1 MLLKNLELGGE
12 RMLVNGSRGVVT
24 SMMPK
29 KARPPAALQCQAWPN
44 I

>member
-24 SMMPK
+24 SVMPK
-29 KARPPAALQCQAWPN
+29 QARPPSKP
-44 I
+44 